1 MKTTEHI
8 GKITAING
16 YEGVVYSE
24 TYDDEYYFKIDKSN
38 KNFKV
43 SDIVVF
49 LVGMDRFGIKENAY
63 ALRKVYVNSKG
74 INFYSR
80 VNSEHIHLDL
90 DKFMPDIIE
99 RIHDTDEDFVE
110 IEYDYIENIGF
121 SSCVEINENDNII
134 YAKRTGRN
142 NHTKFVLNRSKEL
155 CNSLFAV
162 FKNTEFGYLI
172 LTIYIGKKAGREPW
186 DKFATAADNKFWENH
201 ALIFDSNDIVKG
213 SIELKCPRNYN

>member
-1 MKTTEHI
+1 M
-8 GKITAING
+8 
-16 YEGVVYSE
+16 
-24 TYDDEYYFKIDKSN
+24 
-38 KNFKV
+38 NFA
-43 SDIVVF
+43 D
-49 LVGMDRFGIKENAY
+49 
-63 ALRKVYVNSKG
+63 
-74 INFYSR
+74 
-80 VNSEHIHLDL
+80 
-90 DKFMPDIIE
+90 
-99 RIHDTDEDFVE
+99 
-110 IEYDYIENIGF
+110 
-121 SSCVEINENDNII
+121 
-134 YAKRTGRN
+134 KRTGRN